1 MAGLGAAGADA
12 SINPDEVARFERLA
26 TTWWDEKG
34 PMKPLHRFNPVRV
47 EYLRELLKDRPRGDS
62 RPAAKPDRPLDGLD
76 ILDIGCG
83 GGILAESLARLGAE
97 MTGVDPAPTNI
108 AVARDHAE
116 QSSLAISYIA
126 TTAEALAADKRKFD
140 VVLAMEV
147 VEHVRDV
154 KAFIGSA
161 ASLVRPGGVLV
172 VATLNRTL
180 KSYALAIVGAEYVL
194 RWLPRGTHDWDH
206 FVTPREL
213 RLALRGAGMKILDE
227 TGVVYHPLTATWR
240 QSRDMD
246 VNYIIAAER
255 RA

>member
-1 MAGLGAAGADA
+1 MTGLDADLDA
-12 SINPDEVARFERLA
+12 SVNPDEVARFERLA
-26 TTWWDEKG
+26 ASWWDEKG

-47 EYLRELLKDRPRGDS
+47 DYLRDLLKDRARRDG
-62 RPAAKPDRPLDGLD
+62 RPTAKPDRPLDGLD

-83 GGILAESLARLGAE
+83 GGILTESLARLGAD
-97 MTGVDPAPTNI
+97 MTGIDPAAKNI
-108 AVARDHAE
+108 AVARLHAE
-116 QSSLAISYIA
+116 QSGLAINYLP
-126 TTAEALAADKRKFD
+126 TTAEALASERRKFD

-154 KAFIGSA
+154 KAFLTTA

-172 VATLNRTL
+172 AATLNRTL
-180 KSYALAIVGAEYVL
+180 KSFALAIVGAEYVL

>member
-1 MAGLGAAGADA
+1 MAGLDTADLNA
-12 SINPDEVARFERLA
+12 SINPEEVARFERLA
-26 TTWWDEKG
+26 ASWWDQTG

-47 EYLRELLKDRPRGDS
+47 DYLCGFLKPRPRGDS

-83 GGILAESLARLGAE
+83 GGILTESLARLGAE
-97 MTGVDPAPTNI
+97 MTGIDPAATNI
-108 AVARDHAE
+108 AVARLHAE
-116 QSSLAISYIA
+116 ESGLTISYLA
-126 TTAEALAADKRKFD
+126 TTAETLAAERRRFD
-140 VVLAMEV
+140 IVLAMEV

-154 KAFIGSA
+154 KAFVATA

-172 VATLNRTL
+172 MATLNRTL
-180 KSYALAIVGAEYVL
+180 KSFALAIVGAEYVL
-194 RWLPRGTHDWDH
+194 RWVPRGTHDWDR

-255 RA
+255 RS